1 MRDNIN
7 NKQGVNMTL
16 SNRDILGK
24 ICNRAIAKA
33 KSKQEEDTIWTMA
46 DLNEAAQE
54 AVGTAQDILET
65 VKEIARVS
73 RMKLNLGV
81 NRKLAGNSTI
91 LENDGVETQHTAHN
105 IDSLKTFIND
115 ELDHLASSLWRLND
129 VQQKE
134 KPHLTGQEKIA
145 KSMEDICDK

>member
-1 MRDNIN
+1 
-7 NKQGVNMTL
+7 MTL

-33 KSKQEEDTIWTMA
+33 ESKQEEDTLWAMA

-54 AVGTAQDILET
+54 AVATAEDLVVT
-65 VKEIARVS
+65 LKEIARVS

-81 NRKLAGNSTI
+81 NRKLRSPSLI
-91 LENDGVETQHTAHN
+91 LENDGIETEGTAHG
-105 IDSLKTFIND
+105 IESLKTFIND
-115 ELDHLASSLWRLND
+115 DLDVVARFLWELND